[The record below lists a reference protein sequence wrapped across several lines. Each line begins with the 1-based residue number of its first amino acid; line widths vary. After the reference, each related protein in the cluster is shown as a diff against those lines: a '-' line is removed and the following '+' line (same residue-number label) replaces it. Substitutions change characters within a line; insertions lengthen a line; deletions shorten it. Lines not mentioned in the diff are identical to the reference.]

1 MHSRVASRDLS
12 RNLSFDDG
20 SSSFHAPS
28 PSFDIIALEEIL
40 KSLACQR
47 MLPKGLEAEDH
58 EAASSRH
65 SDHPLEASP
74 AH

>member
-20 SSSFHAPS
+20 SSFHAPS

-40 KSLACQR
+40 KSLTCQR
-47 MLPKGLEAEDH
+47 MLPKNLEAEDH

-65 SDHPLEASP
+65 SDHSLEDSLV
-74 AH
+74 H